1 MKRYCLWE
9 LRQMEKLIWRYETM
23 IELYVKL
30 VIAGKR
36 TCDSEN
42 KYVLQVPEHLKGQVL
57 QELEKQ
63 GYDANGQKV

>member
-9 LRQMEKLIWRYETM
+9 LSQIEELVWGYETM

-36 TCDSEN
+36 TCDSANNE
-42 KYVLQVPEHLKGQVL
+42 VLQVPEHLKGQVL
-57 QELEKQ
+57 QELEHR